1 LLKKTHAFS
10 SQRMTRRTK
19 NLLGAITAIIITAFV
34 LIQRMGSD
42 PYAIKDFERDPEDL
56 VFTKHARCRMDCRFI
71 DEEEVKQILVEGKI
85 NYRKS
90 QPKAKP
96 DPKYALEGITR
107 DGQNVR
113 VVFAPDKGKIVVI
126 TVIDLGKDWPCACD

>member
-1 LLKKTHAFS
+1 
-10 SQRMTRRTK
+10 MTRRTRTW
-19 NLLGAITAIIITAFV
+19 LAAIIAIILAAIV
-34 LIQRMGSD
+34 LIQQAGKD
-42 PYAIKDFERDPEDL
+42 PYAIRDFERDPADL
-56 VFTKHARCRMDCRFI
+56 VYTKHARCRMDCRYI
-71 DEEEVKQILVEGKI
+71 DEAEVKQILVEGKI
-85 NYRKS
+85 NYSKS

-113 VVFAPDKGKIVVI
+113 IVFAPDNGKIVVI

>member
-1 LLKKTHAFS
+1 
-10 SQRMTRRTK
+10 MTRRTK

-71 DEEEVKQILVEGKI
+71 DEEEVKQILVEGII